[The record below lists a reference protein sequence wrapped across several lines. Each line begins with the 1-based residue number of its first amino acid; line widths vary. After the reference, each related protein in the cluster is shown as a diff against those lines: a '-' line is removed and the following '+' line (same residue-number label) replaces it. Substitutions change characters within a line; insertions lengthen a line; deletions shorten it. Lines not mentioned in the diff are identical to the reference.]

1 MVKANMNYIS
11 FDKFWNGAY
20 VQMSSEK
27 DMVKMNLMGAERR
40 TVRVST
46 AVDAEDLEL
55 PEELDVKVAALIYT
69 VTTAITDNWAFW
81 NNSIQ
86 FVRALIAKMK

>member
-1 MVKANMNYIS
+1 M
-11 FDKFWNGAY
+11 
-20 VQMSSEK
+20 
-27 DMVKMNLMGAERR
+27 
-40 TVRVST
+40 ST

-69 VTTAITDNWAFW
+69 VTTGIADNWAFW
-81 NNSIQ
+81 NNSNQ